1 MVNFEEGQSVI
12 QKGTIAESI
21 IFIVSGFLELYVEGS
36 INDYSLDILKP
47 GSVLG
52 AYSIVTET
60 KYEFSARAQSNVQA
74 LILAKEDVFASA
86 VEHRSVS
93 DAL

>member
-1 MVNFEEGQSVI
+1 MGVDYFLNLTRRVLEEIHYSLKLVNFEEGQSVI
-12 QKGTIAESI
+12 QKGTVAESI
-21 IFIVSGFLELYVEGS
+21 IFIVSGSLELYVEGS

-60 KYEFSARAQSNVQA
+60 KYEFSARAQSNV
-74 LILAKEDVFASA
+74 
-86 VEHRSVS
+86 
-93 DAL
+93 